1 MKKHVKILVVILFT
15 LLASISVFA
24 FYFSQGNTTAFAD
37 NLTSYISMEV
47 SSLRVLDGQN
57 ITAKKYMASTTKI
70 LTAICVIENANI
82 NDIVTVTNK
91 TVGVEGSSMYLD
103 EGEKISVKSLLYGL
117 MLRSG
122 NDAAETLAYYVSGSI
137 ESFAN
142 LMNETAKKI
151 GANNSNFVNPHGL
164 HDKNHYTTAYDLALI
179 SCYAMQN
186 DVFKEIVSTKKVVVP
201 WTTREYDRIMYNKNK
216 MLLTYDGAT
225 GIKTGYTKVAG
236 RCLVSSAIKN
246 GMEVVT
252 VVLNCPDMW
261 LKSKNL
267 LDDAF
272 AKYSLKKIVNAEELV
287 GFASIK
293 NNENEKI
300 GLYIKNDI
308 VLPLTKEEYDGLE
321 VKYNH
326 KKELELPIKKD
337 EIVGEINIYALNNL
351 IFSEKIYTIIGKEN

>member
-1 MKKHVKILVVILFT
+1 MKKQLKILVAIIFS
-15 LLASISVFA
+15 LLASISIFA
-24 FYFSQGNTTAFAD
+24 FYFSQANSMAFAD

-47 SSLRVLDGQN
+47 GSLRVLKGEN
-57 ITAKKYMASTTKI
+57 ISTKRYMASTTKI
-70 LTAICVIENANI
+70 LTAICVIENSNI
-82 NDIVTVTNK
+82 NDIVTVSSK

-103 EGEKISVKSLLYGL
+103 DGEKISVKSLLYGL

-122 NDAAETLAYYVSGSI
+122 NDAAETLACFISGSV
-137 ESFAN
+137 ENFAR

-164 HDKNHYTTAYDLALI
+164 HNSNHYTTAYDLALI
-179 SCYAMQN
+179 SCYAMKN
-186 DVFKEIVSTKKVVVP
+186 DVFREIVSTKKITVP

-225 GIKTGYTKVAG
+225 GIKTGYTKIAG

-252 VVLNCPDMW
+252 VVLNCSDMW

-272 AKYSLKKIVNAEELV
+272 NNYSLKKVVNCENLV
-287 GFASIK
+287 GFANIE

-300 GLYIKNDI
+300 GLYLKKDI
-308 VLPLTKEEYDGLE
+308 ILPLTKEEYAGLE
-321 VKYNH
+321 IKYDYKN
-326 KKELELPIKKD
+326 ELSLPIKKD

-351 IFSEKIYTIIGKEN
+351 IFSEKIYTIVGKTN